1 MSDFALEQMLRGLD
15 RQAQVLSELR
25 QRSSIVL
32 SASGIVASLLGGQA
46 LKGDYN
52 HVLAIG
58 ALVLTT
64 LGIVACIWVLWKV
77 RDEGAMP
84 EEKGRQRTLTGGRR
98 NWKVTIPGY
107 RITQL
112 NAGSISESDVLDE
125 LRIAR
130 RVNFRTLKKRS
141 RVFVAACVLLLLQL
155 ILWSVTFLER
165 TW

>member
-1 MSDFALEQMLRGLD
+1 VSDFALEQMLRGLD
-15 RQAQVLSELR
+15 RQGQVLSELR

-46 LKGDYN
+46 LRGDYN
-52 HVLAIG
+52 HVLAVG
-58 ALVLTT
+58 ALVLTAV
-64 LGIVACIWVLWKV
+64 GIVACIWVLWKV
-77 RDEGAMP
+77 RDEGDMP
-84 EEKGRQRTLTGGRR
+84 AEESTGGELTGGRR

-107 RITQL
+107 RIKQL
-112 NAGSISESDVLDE
+112 DAGSISKSDVLDE

-130 RVNFRTLKKRS
+130 RVNFRTLKTRS

>member
-1 MSDFALEQMLRGLD
+1 MLRGLD

-46 LKGDYN
+46 LRGDYN
-52 HVLAIG
+52 HVLAVG
-58 ALVLTT
+58 ALVLTA

-77 RDEGAMP
+77 RDEGKMP
-84 EEKGRQRTLTGGRR
+84 TEERKGGELTGGKR
-98 NWKVTIPGY
+98 NWKVTIPGD
-107 RITQL
+107 RL
-112 NAGSISESDVLDE
+112 NLLAAGSISQLDVLDE
-125 LRIAR
+125 LRVAR
-130 RVNFRTLKKRS
+130 RVNFRTLKQRS